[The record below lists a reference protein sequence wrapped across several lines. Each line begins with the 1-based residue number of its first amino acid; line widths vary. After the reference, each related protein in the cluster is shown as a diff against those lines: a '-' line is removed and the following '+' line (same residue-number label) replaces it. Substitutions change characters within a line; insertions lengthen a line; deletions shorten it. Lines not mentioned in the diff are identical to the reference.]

1 MFTANIPPTGDTPM
15 FKKSLIAAAL
25 LTVIAAPAFAQSFD
39 PDVGS
44 GNIAHQA
51 SPAVTSF
58 RAQDAFA
65 QAPGPLHGRDLK
77 GHATTGADTLFDRA
91 KGNIE

>member
-1 MFTANIPPTGDTPM
+1 M

-25 LTVIAAPAFAQSFD
+25 LTVIAAPAFAQSYD

-44 GNIAHQA
+44 GNISYPQA
-51 SPAVTSF
+51 SPAVTSVQ
-58 RAQDAFA
+58 AQDAYA
-65 QAPGPLHGRDLK
+65 QAPGPLHGHDLK